1 MNAQTKT
8 KVNGNPEAHAKA
20 ADRANA
26 KRAERKAR
34 MAQEERDQARADE
47 NVKHREQARAER
59 AKAEAEAEAKK
70 NEAGT
75 IKAEDKAELIDLVNQ
90 PRTKAE
96 IKGWLLFKGYTAKVA
111 MAILT
116 EYMSKAEKS
125 ERAKSLRDHLWAHCS
140 TSIMTDEDFDSL
152 MSTGTPNEVKHRTVF
167 NNERMM
173 FNKIHQSYKNN

>member
-1 MNAQTKT
+1 MNTQTKT
-8 KVNGNPEAHAKA
+8 KVNGNPEAHAEA
-20 ADRANA
+20 ANKANA

-34 MAQEERDQARADE
+34 MAQEEREQARADE
-47 NVKHREQARAER
+47 NVKRREQARAER

-96 IKGWLLFKGYTAKVA
+96 IKGWLLFKGYAAKVA
-111 MAILT
+111 MAILA
-116 EYMSKAEKS
+116 EYMPKAEKS

-140 TSIMTDEDFDSL
+140 TAIMTDEVFDLL

-173 FNKIHQSYKNN
+173 FNKIHLSYKYN

>member
-8 KVNGNPEAHAKA
+8 KVNGNPEAHAEA
-20 ADRANA
+20 AAKANA
-26 KRAERKAR
+26 KREERKAR
-34 MAQEERDQARADE
+34 MAQEER
-47 NVKHREQARAER
+47 EQARAER
-59 AKAEAEAEAKK
+59 AKAEAEAKK

-75 IKAEDKAELIDLVNQ
+75 IKAEDKAELIDLINQ

-111 MAILT
+111 MAILA
-116 EYMSKAEKS
+116 EYMPKAEKS
-125 ERAKSLRDHLWAHCS
+125 ERAKSLRDHMWAHCS

-173 FNKIHQSYKNN
+173 FNKIHLSYKYN

>member
-1 MNAQTKT
+1 MNTQTKT
-8 KVNGNPEAHAKA
+8 KVNGNPEAHAEA
-20 ADRANA
+20 ADKANA
-26 KRAERKAR
+26 KRAERKSR
-34 MAQEERDQARADE
+34 MAQDE
-47 NVKHREQARAER
+47 REQARAER
-59 AKAEAEAEAKK
+59 AEVEAEAEAKK

-75 IKAEDKAELIDLVNQ
+75 IKDEDKAELIDLVNQ

-111 MAILT
+111 MAILA
-116 EYMSKAEKS
+116 EYMPKAEKS

-173 FNKIHQSYKNN
+173 FNKIHLSYKYN

>member
-1 MNAQTKT
+1 MNTNTKT
-8 KVNGNPEAHAKA
+8 KVNGNPEAHAEA
-20 ADRANA
+20 ADKANA

-34 MAQEERDQARADE
+34 MAQEEREQDKADE
-47 NVKHREQARAER
+47 NVKRREQARAER

-70 NEAGT
+70 NEAST

-111 MAILT
+111 MAILE
-116 EYMSKAEKS
+116 EYMPKAEKA
-125 ERAKSLRDHLWAHCS
+125 ERAKSLRDKLWAHCS
-140 TSIMTDEDFDSL
+140 TAIMSDEIFDIL
-152 MSTGTPNEVKHRTVF
+152 MMSGTPNEVKHRTVF

-173 FNKIHQSYKNN
+173 FNKIHLSYNK